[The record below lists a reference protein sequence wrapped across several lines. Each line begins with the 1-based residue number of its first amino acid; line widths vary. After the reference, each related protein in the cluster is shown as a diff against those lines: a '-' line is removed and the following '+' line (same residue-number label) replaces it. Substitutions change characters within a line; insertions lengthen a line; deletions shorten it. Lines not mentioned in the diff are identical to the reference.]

1 METRE
6 NEREVRLNALTY
18 RRIAGALVGVAAA
31 VLMLLIGFWK
41 ALLVIVLGALG
52 WWIGGGC
59 YLPMF
64 VLRWISN
71 LLNKRRERA
80 E

>member
-6 NEREVRLNALTY
+6 NEREVRFNALTY
-18 RRIAGALVGVAAA
+18 RRIAGALVGVAVA
-31 VLMLLIGFWK
+31 VLMLVIGFWRTT
-41 ALLVIVLGALG
+41 LLAVLGALG

-64 VLRWISN
+64 MLSWISN
-71 LLNKRRERA
+71 FLNKRRDRA

>member
-64 VLRWISN
+64 VLRWIST

>member
-1 METRE
+1 MMETHE

-18 RRIAGALVGVAAA
+18 RRIAGALIGVAAA
-31 VLMLLIGFWK
+31 ALMLIIGFWK
-41 ALLVIVLGALG
+41 ALLVIVLALLG

-64 VLRWISN
+64 MLRWISKI
-71 LLNKRRERA
+71 LSRRNGDE
-80 E
+80 